1 MSFNFIIDPATLESY
16 SIFSKEGVA
25 LLKKYVKD
33 YQTGGAGGAG
43 GVRAVGADL
52 GSAAT
57 KNYERGGGATHSS
70 LPPNSQTTATTTTT
84 TTTTP
89 INRAREQVAQA
100 QAQGQGPG
108 PGETQSDF
116 ERRNWPVLGERALD
130 DGWMNRLEFN
140 RQ

>member
-1 MSFNFIIDPATLESY
+1 MSFNFIIEPATLESY
-16 SIFSKEGVA
+16 SIFSKEGFA

-89 INRAREQVAQA
+89 INRAREQVAQGPGLRDTLFGDERPSWNLEFSDRPA
-100 QAQGQGPG
+100 GRQGPDSM
-108 PGETQSDF
+108 EQW
-116 ERRNWPVLGERALD
+116 RRRH
-130 DGWMNRLEFN
+130 
-140 RQ
+140 